1 MKLKECLEKTTKT
14 KLEKINN
21 EYSEEKLTI
30 EQLEEQILVNLPV
43 KSITFSDKEFKC
55 LFDLK
60 DNKKIDKIE
69 NYLLDMGYIY
79 KIKND
84 YILPEEIHSLLE
96 SFGDI
101 NAKDERLMF
110 IVSFYI
116 SANGALDIDKLVE
129 LVCKSGIKIT
139 KEKLQKIIKK
149 DNYIVEKNRVY
160 LGEIVKVILKNVN
173 LFDHFEE
180 YKVFNLKEVMDIV
193 NIKEEYFPNEVKKRL
208 KNKVADNNQIE
219 GIISYFISSL
229 SLGADV
235 SDLVD
240 ELMNEKILKISKKEK
255 NELIDFLNNIE
266 EIIPLWTAGGYSYLE
281 LYNEEEERINR
292 LKKLS
297 LKENV
302 FDIIEKLYNQI
313 LIYVTINGVIDIN
326 DLVNILNEHHGLG
339 VSKEDILEIISNDE
353 NIYIYKN
360 YLNVVEN
367 DKEIIKE
374 LLKSKKVKNE
384 YKIIDDAEKT
394 LDEFDEKYDELEK
407 VIEDYNINGDA
418 KDTIL
423 SVMMFKN
430 ADEEMLM
437 AILEYFKV
445 KVNLKKVTELSKK
458 LNSIKKQMPS
468 WQLNGFKPCE
478 LSNQVQTKAKIN
490 RNDLCPCGS
499 GLKYKKCCG
508 K

>member
-1 MKLKECLEKTTKT
+1 MKLKECLEKTTKK
-14 KLEKINN
+14 KLEEINN

-69 NYLLDMGYIY
+69 NYLLDMGYVY

-160 LGEIVKVILKNVN
+160 LGEIVKVILKNIN
-173 LFDHFEE
+173 LSNHFEE

-193 NIKEEYFPNEVKKRL
+193 NLKEEYFPNEVKKRL

-229 SLGADV
+229 SLGAEV

-281 LYNEEEERINR
+281 LYDEEEERINR

-297 LKENV
+297 LKENAI
-302 FDIIEKLYNQI
+302 DIIEKLYNQI

-353 NIYIYKN
+353 NINIYKN

-430 ADEEMLM
+430 SDEEMLM
-437 AILEYFKV
+437 AILEYFQV

-478 LSNQVQTKAKIN
+478 LNNQVQAKAKIS

>member
-1 MKLKECLEKTTKT
+1 MKLKECLEKTTKK
-14 KLEKINN
+14 KLEEINN

-69 NYLLDMGYIY
+69 NYLLDMGYVY

-173 LFDHFEE
+173 LSDHFEE

-229 SLGADV
+229 SLGAEV

-255 NELIDFLNNIE
+255 NELIDFLDNIE

-281 LYNEEEERINR
+281 LYDEEEERINR

-297 LKENV
+297 LKENAI
-302 FDIIEKLYNQI
+302 DIIEKLYNQI

-353 NIYIYKN
+353 NINIYKN

-437 AILEYFKV
+437 AILEYFQV

-478 LSNQVQTKAKIN
+478 LNNQVQAKAKIS

>member
-1 MKLKECLEKTTKT
+1 MKLKECLETTTK
-14 KLEKINN
+14 KMLEKINK

-30 EQLEEQILVNLPV
+30 EQLEEQIFVNFPV

-55 LFDLK
+55 LYDIK

-69 NYLLDMGYIY
+69 NYLLDMGYVY

-139 KEKLQKIIKK
+139 KEKLKKIIKK
-149 DNYIVEKNRVY
+149 DDYVVEKNRVY
-160 LGEIVKVILKNVN
+160 LGEVIKETLGIVN
-173 LFDHFEE
+173 LSDLFKE
-180 YKVFNLKEVMDIV
+180 YKVFDLKEVMDIV
-193 NIKEEYFPNEVKKRL
+193 NIKEEYFPNELKKRL

-219 GIISYFISSL
+219 GIINYIISSL
-229 SLGADV
+229 SLGAEA

-240 ELMNEKILKISKKEK
+240 DLTEVVKFSKKEK
-255 NELIDFLNNIE
+255 EELIEFLDNIAD
-266 EIIPLWTAGGYSYLE
+266 IIPIWVLGGYSYLE
-281 LYNEEEERINR
+281 LYDEEEERINR

-302 FDIIEKLYNQI
+302 IDIIEKLYNQI
-313 LIYVTINGVIDIN
+313 LGYVTINGVIDIN
-326 DLVNILNEHHGLG
+326 DLVNILNEHHSLG
-339 VSKEDILEIISNDE
+339 VTKEDILEIISNDE
-353 NIYIYKN
+353 NINIYKN

-384 YKIIDDAEKT
+384 YKIIDDAEKI
-394 LDEFDEKYDELEK
+394 LDEFDEKYDKLEK
-407 VIEDYNINGDA
+407 VIEDYNIYGDT
-418 KDTIL
+418 KDAIL
-423 SVMMFKN
+423 NIMMIEN
-430 ADEEMLM
+430 VNEEMLM
-437 AILEYFKV
+437 AILEYFQV

-478 LSNQVQTKAKIN
+478 LSSQVQKTKIS